1 MPLRTIRVVEMAGAI
16 GKVRYIRAVISDN
29 YRERCPVGTGPAN
42 IQTGTALMAN
52 ILKLFSRKA
61 GEPLDS
67 LAVKSVRQHLSGDTQ
82 CGNVLTFFQPFF

>member
-29 YRERCPVGTGPAN
+29 YRARCPAGTGPA
-42 IQTGTALMAN
+42 TFRLEPRLVAN

-82 CGNVLTFFQPFF
+82 CGNMLTFFQPFF